1 MKYKIK
7 VTNESSGTTFFEY
20 ESYLQPMPGDEY
32 AGYKF
37 DDGKSRV
44 VIGRLIMPTIDD
56 VLIVMTKP
64 KY

>member
-7 VTNESSGTTFFEY
+7 VMSENTGTTFFEY
-20 ESYLQPMPGDEY
+20 ESYLQPMSGDEY

-37 DDGKSRV
+37 PDDKSRV
-44 VIGRLIMPTIDD
+44 VIGRLLVPGADD
-56 VLIVMTKP
+56 ILLVMTKP